1 MSNGFARLTA
11 IGNMGKDPEVRFSN
25 ETAIANFSIGCTE
38 RVKVKGEWTD
48 VTEWVRC
55 VAFGKTA
62 EAIGQFMSKGSR
74 LFVDGRLTTREWTDK
89 EGNKRWSTE
98 VICNQVIFLDG
109 KKDGAAKPAGGSRS
123 AGTDDAPPLDDLS
136 IPF

>member
-11 IGNMGKDPEVRFSN
+11 IGNMGKDPEVRFSG

-62 EAIGQFMSKGSR
+62 EAIGQYQSKGSR
-74 LFVDGRLTTREWTDK
+74 VFVDGRLQTREWTDK
-89 EGNKRWSTE
+89 EGNKRWFTE
-98 VICNQVIFLDG
+98 VVCNQVIFLDG
-109 KKDGAAKPAGGSRS
+109 KKDGTAKPTGKPA
-123 AGTDDAPPLDDLS
+123 AAQQDDDG